1 MRQIIVGGYKDLL
14 NNAATEYTWLA
25 GGTVWGT
32 LETEYGQLV
41 STPGTIDRLIVKL
54 DGVAGAGKTWT
65 FTIMKNGSP
74 TALTCSIGGD
84 TDTEGEDTSHTVS
97 VSAGNRLT
105 LRSTS
110 SGSPTARNA
119 TWCFGFSGDI
129 AKESLF
135 LGYCDAYKL
144 QSRFS
149 GIAGLFVSSADED
162 NDYQR
167 IPVAG
172 KIKNLFVQMLQ
183 APGTGAEAYKYTLR
197 LNKVSTNLT
206 ATITGTDKTGNN
218 TINEVAVTADDKVG
232 LYIEPLNS
240 PDKSTVVFFGF
251 TFVADTDGES
261 CVLGGQVTSP
271 SVNDVSFTS
280 ITSSGVAFVSDET
293 TAFQLTRPCL
303 LKNLYVEV
311 EGTPGGSSSWDIT
324 VRKNG
329 VDTDLTVNIAGA
341 AITGSNTSDSVLFD
355 TFDYVNVEIT
365 PNNTPGTVLNGLNW
379 GVVMVPASIS
389 PSPSEALARVT
400 ALVIHWSAG
409 PNAVYQ
415 EEVLTGGLFSQYFSP
430 VSAQKEPE
438 PTIPTLR
445 QPQAWQ
451 PTIRQYGRWLAA
463 HTHEEQVSILGTT
476 RALSFAEWSRWVLSQ
491 LAIGRPFEE
500 WWL

>member
-41 STPGTIDRLIVKL
+41 STPGTLDKLIVKL

-65 FTIMKNGSP
+65 FTIMKNGNP

-97 VSAGNRLT
+97 VSAGDRLT

-119 TWCFGFSGDI
+119 TWCFGFFGNI

-135 LGYCDAYKL
+135 MGYCNAYNL

-149 GIAGLFVSSADED
+149 GIAGLFISSADED

-167 IPVAG
+167 IPTAG
-172 KIKNLFVQMLQ
+172 VIKNLFVQMHT
-183 APGTGAEAYKYTLR
+183 APGAGAEGYKYTLR
-197 LNKVSTNLT
+197 LNKASTGL
-206 ATITGTDKTGNN
+206 AVTITGTDKIGSS
-218 TINEVAVTADDKVG
+218 TINEVTVATDDKVG
-232 LYIEPLNS
+232 LYVEPLNS
-240 PDKSTVVFFGF
+240 PDKSSNVFFGF
-251 TFVADTDGES
+251 TFVADIDGES
-261 CVLGGQVTSP
+261 CVLGGQYPSP
-271 SVNDVSFTS
+271 STVDSSFTS
-280 ITSSGVAFVSDET
+280 ITTSGVSFVADET

-311 EGTPGGSSSWDIT
+311 ERIPDGSASWDIT
-324 VRKNG
+324 VRKNE

-341 AITGSNTSDSVLFD
+341 NRYGNNTSDSVIFNA
-355 TFDYVNVEIT
+355 FDYISIKIT
-365 PNNTPGTVLNGLNW
+365 PNLSPQTTQDGLNW

-400 ALVIHWSAG
+400 AQVHYWSAG
-409 PNAVYQ
+409 PNAVNQ
-415 EEVLTGGLFSQYFSP
+415 LEILTGGLFSQYFSP
-430 VSAQKEPE
+430 VSDVKEPE
-438 PTIPTLR
+438 PTMPTPR
-445 QPQAWQ
+445 QPQAWK
-451 PTIRQYGRWLAA
+451 PTIRQYGQWLAA
-463 HTHEEQVSILGTT
+463 HTREEQVALLGTT
-476 RALSFAEWSRWVLSQ
+476 RALSYAEWSRWVLNQ
-491 LAIGRPFEE
+491 LSMGKPFKE